1 MKAVVLSAVN
11 DLGIA
16 DVEKPKPGNKQCLV
30 KVLACGIC
38 GTDRHI
44 YHGEYPSSK
53 PVILGHEFGGV
64 IEEVGSDS
72 KFKVGQVVSVDP
84 NIVCGQCQD
93 CKAKRTAF
101 CPDLTA
107 LGVNTNGGLAEYVL
121 TPDSQIYPVRNDLNP
136 LHLAFIEPLACS
148 IRGLDLANLK
158 GGEKVAILGGGV
170 IGLLV
175 VQLAKLAGASEIV
188 LVTRQKFRRDV
199 ALKVG
204 ATRVIDPKS
213 EDVNTAVKNM
223 DVTFEC
229 AGSVETFKQ
238 SQNIT
243 RRGGSVIVLGLTASD
258 ATLEVNPFNIVVN
271 ELRIQGSFLNP
282 LTQARAAELVE
293 SGKLNLDILISKVVG
308 LSGVKAILDAP
319 PAEGDIKYIAC
330 P

>member
-1 MKAVVLSAVN
+1 
-11 DLGIA
+11 
-16 DVEKPKPGNKQCLV
+16 
-30 KVLACGIC
+30 
-38 GTDRHI
+38 
-44 YHGEYPSSK
+44 
-53 PVILGHEFGGV
+53 
-64 IEEVGSDS
+64 
-72 KFKVGQVVSVDP
+72 
-84 NIVCGQCQD
+84 
-93 CKAKRTAF
+93 
-101 CPDLTA
+101 
-107 LGVNTNGGLAEYVL
+107 
-121 TPDSQIYPVRNDLNP
+121 
-136 LHLAFIEPLACS
+136 
-148 IRGLDLANLK
+148 
-158 GGEKVAILGGGV
+158 
-170 IGLLV
+170 V

-258 ATLEVNPFNIVVN
+258 ATLEVNPFNFVVN